1 MSFIWITLKRIE
13 AVIPHPRLD
22 STFAAL
28 DELELGGFTYYESK
42 GRGELAPP
50 EIHAERGT
58 SVYRPEFNPNV
69 TVAIVVKDDMVD
81 KVTTKILE
89 STSTG
94 LAGEGKIF
102 VSQIDDVVDIGS
114 KNRGDSAL

>member
-1 MSFIWITLKRIE
+1 MKKIE
-13 AVIPHPRLD
+13 AIIPHPRLE
-22 STFAAL
+22 STFAAIN
-28 DELELGGFTYYESK
+28 ELELGGFTYYESK

-69 TVAIVVKDDMVD
+69 TVSIVVKDDMVEKITD
-81 KVTTKILE
+81 KILE

-102 VSQIDDVVDIGS
+102 VSPIVDVVDIGS